1 MTPFVYILGL
11 PNFANYEA
19 TAALI
24 RVPRGGGAIEYVTTA
39 EERFSRV
46 KHAYAFPLRG
56 IHHCLQAFGLESLD
70 EVDYI
75 YTDYARLPRWLNSG
89 PGYRKLEHDYLKLR
103 LNYPR
108 ERIRIVDH
116 HDGHAASAFYPSP
129 FDEAA
134 VLVVDGLGS
143 RSNVQTL
150 YHFTRAGGAKEIERG
165 DYWGIGRLYA
175 LVTGAVLPYGPE
187 KGYGKTMGLAP
198 YGRSHPGPVL
208 RFDSGD
214 TGMTTDYS
222 AFSTRAPLPRVVA
235 PGVRKCEDRESALD
249 PYFARAAYDVQQEC
263 ERQMVRM
270 ARYAHERTGA
280 RHLCIAGG
288 VGLNGL
294 SNARILQEAP
304 LDDVWITPG
313 CSDTGLPLGVAL
325 WGYFEEISHARA
337 GNGRAGADRQR
348 VGHAGADRQRVG
360 RVGADLQVG
369 PRPKTSVSMPT
380 AYTGRAYPSA
390 EITALLERY
399 GITHEA
405 AEPERVADLI
415 ADGNVVGWYQGGS
428 EFGPRALGHR
438 SILADPRNPDMKDIL
453 NRRVKFREP
462 YRPYAPSILEEHA
475 AEWLHLDRPSPFML
489 LVVEVREDKRPLIP
503 AVTHVDHTTRPQTV
517 TKAANPEYYRMIGEF
532 HRLTGVPMVLN
543 TSLNI
548 NREPIVETPI
558 DALICAFGTAIDYL
572 YLDGRL
578 IRCQPYARPELV
590 QQLTADRA
598 TVLDEEWAAITS
610 RYLTRYDKAERDG
623 FLAEANRIA
632 EWHREYRAKYE
643 LEKKILEWR
652 AAGASIVIVGTRGHT
667 RCLHDYIDGFDQLK
681 VRAFVPLDDRP
692 GERAAFSAY
701 PECVVSGFSRTT
713 AAAPAV
719 DWTGVA
725 AVLVSTHEYQGA
737 VLGEL
742 RSSAPAAVDIFTMYD
757 DAGDSLLHVLPGRW
771 PARNPMNVG
780 RAFTARRSAIDIG
793 RPFTGRRAT
802 VADIESEPTPSGV
815 AERYAL
821 VVRYGSV
828 AADALDRQLKALM
841 QNFVCTTIGELVNPL
856 APLPESGAVITFDC
870 GLRGQMD
877 DVLPILARWRVPAT
891 IYCPWPLTGVIAA
904 DDLRRWQDAGLEIG
918 ILSRHYMVYTLASQD
933 DQRRDLQ
940 AAAEHF
946 QGTFGVRALHWAH
959 AYGPDGAC
967 DLTPRRVLQEV
978 GFSSGVTRT
987 PAIVKPSDLRA
998 PFELPRFDAADVFD
1012 ESGNLLPD
1020 KLHALFVAD

>member
-1 MTPFVYILGL
+1 MQPFLFVLGV

-24 RVPRGGGAIEYVTTA
+24 RVPRDGGAIEYVTTA

-56 IHHCLQAFGLESLD
+56 IHHCLRAFGLESL
-70 EVDYI
+70 EQVDYV
-75 YTDYARLPRWLNSG
+75 YTDYARVPRWMNSG

-103 LNYPR
+103 LHYPR

-116 HDGHAASAFYPSP
+116 HDAHAASAFYPSP

-143 RSNVQTL
+143 RGNVQTL
-150 YHFTRAGGAKEIERG
+150 YHFTRAGGATEIERG

-175 LVTGAVLPYGPE
+175 LITSAVLPYGPE

-198 YGRSHPGPVL
+198 YGRVHPGPVL
-208 RFDSGD
+208 QFDARD
-214 TGMTTDYS
+214 AGMTTDYS
-222 AFSTRAPLPRVVA
+222 AFATRAPLPRIVA
-235 PGVRKCEDRESALD
+235 PGVRKCDDREAVLD

-270 ARYAHERTGA
+270 ARYAYERTGA
-280 RHLCIAGG
+280 RHLCLAGG

-294 SNARILQEAP
+294 SNARILRETP
-304 LDDVWITPG
+304 FEDVWITPG
-313 CSDTGLPLGVAL
+313 CSDTGLPLGAAL
-325 WGYFEEISHARA
+325 WGYFEELRARNA
-337 GNGRAGADRQR
+337 AA
-348 VGHAGADRQRVG
+348 V
-360 RVGADLQVG
+360 
-369 PRPKTSVSMPT
+369 SVSMPT
-380 AYTGRAYPSA
+380 AYTGRAYPPA
-390 EITALLERY
+390 EIASLLERY
-399 GITHEA
+399 GVTHEA
-405 AEPERVADLI
+405 AEPERVAHLI
-415 ADGNVVGWYQGGS
+415 ADGKVVGWYQGGS

-475 AEWLHLDRPSPFML
+475 AEWLHLDGPSPFML
-489 LVVEVREDKRPLIP
+489 LVVEVREEKRPLIP

-517 TKAANPEYYRMIGEF
+517 TKAANPAYYRMIGEF

-578 IRCQPYARPELV
+578 IHCQPYARPELV

-598 TVLDEEWAAITS
+598 HVLDAEWADITS
-610 RYLTRYDKAERDG
+610 RYLTRYDKAERDA
-623 FLAEANRIA
+623 FLAEENRIA

-643 LEKKILEWR
+643 LEKKLAEWR
-652 AAGASIVIVGTRGHT
+652 VPVGATHASPVVIVGTRGHT
-667 RCLHDYIDGFDQLK
+667 RCLHDYVDGFDQLN

-692 GERAAFSAY
+692 GERADFNAY
-701 PECVVSGFSRTT
+701 PEYVVSGFSRTT
-713 AAAPAV
+713 RSAPEV
-719 DWTGVA
+719 DWPGVA
-725 AVLVSTHEYQGA
+725 AVLVSTHEYQR
-737 VLGEL
+737 VVVEEL
-742 RSSAPAAVDIFTMYD
+742 RSVIPAGVEIFTMYD

-771 PARNPMNVG
+771 PVLKDAG
-780 RAFTARRSAIDIG
+780 RPVAARRVD
-793 RPFTGRRAT
+793 
-802 VADIESEPTPSGV
+802 VVDIESEPAPSGV

-821 VVRYGSV
+821 VVRCGPV
-828 AADALDRQLKALM
+828 AADVLDRQLKALT

-856 APLPESGAVITFDC
+856 ARLPESVAVVTLDA
-870 GLRGQMD
+870 GLPGRLD
-877 DVLPILARWRVPAT
+877 DVLPVLARWGVPAT
-891 IYCPWPLTGVIAA
+891 IYCAWPSTTVIAP
-904 DDLRRWQDAGLEIG
+904 DDVRRWQDAGLEIG
-918 ILSRHYMVYTLASQD
+918 ILSRHHMVYTLASQD
-933 DQRRDLQ
+933 EQRRDLQ

-946 QGTFGVRALHWAH
+946 QAAFGVRTLHWAH

-967 DLTPRRVLQEV
+967 DLTPRRMLQEG

-998 PFELPRFDAADVFD
+998 PFELPRFDASDVFD
-1012 ESGNLLPD
+1012 EFGNLLPD

>member
-1 MTPFVYILGL
+1 MKPFLHVLGV

-24 RVPRGGGAIEYVTTA
+24 RVPREGGAIEYVTTA

-56 IHHCLQAFGLESLD
+56 VHHCLQAFGLESLD

-75 YTDYARLPRWLNSG
+75 YTDYARIPRWMNSG

-108 ERIRIVDH
+108 DRIRIVDH
-116 HDGHAASAFYPSP
+116 HDAHAASAFYPSP

-150 YHFTRAGGAKEIERG
+150 YHFTRDGGAKAIERG

-175 LVTGAVLPYGPE
+175 LITSAVLPYGPE

-198 YGRSHPGPVL
+198 YGRVHPGPVL
-208 RFDSGD
+208 HFDARD

-222 AFSTRAPLPRVVA
+222 AFATRAPLPRIVA
-235 PGVRKCEDRESALD
+235 PGVRRCEDREAVLD

-270 ARYAHERTGA
+270 ARYAYERTGA

-294 SNARILQEAP
+294 SNARVLQDTPFE
-304 LDDVWITPG
+304 DVWITPG
-313 CSDTGLPLGVAL
+313 CSDTGLPLGAAL
-325 WGYFEEISHARA
+325 WGYFEEIRAREDA
-337 GNGRAGADRQR
+337 T
-348 VGHAGADRQRVG
+348 V
-360 RVGADLQVG
+360 
-369 PRPKTSVSMPT
+369 SVSMPT
-380 AYTGRAYPSA
+380 AYTGRPHPD
-390 EITALLERY
+390 TAIGSLLDRY
-399 GITHEA
+399 GIAHEA
-405 AEPERVADLI
+405 AAPERVAQLI
-415 ADGNVVGWYQGGS
+415 AEGKVIGWYQGGS

-462 YRPYAPSILEEHA
+462 YRPYAPSILAEHA
-475 AEWLHLDRPSPFML
+475 GEWLHLDSSSPFML
-489 LVVEVREDKRPLIP
+489 LVVEVREDKRALIP

-517 TKAANPEYYRMIGEF
+517 TEAANPEYYRMIREF
-532 HRLTGVPMVLN
+532 HRLTGVPLVLN

-572 YLDGRL
+572 YLDGQL
-578 IRCQPYARPELV
+578 IRCEQYARPELV

-598 TVLDEEWAAITS
+598 KVLDEEWTEITS
-610 RYLTRYDKAERDG
+610 RYLTRYDKAERDA

-643 LEKKILEWR
+643 LEKKMVEWR
-652 AAGASIVIVGTRGHT
+652 AAGAPLVIVGTRGHT
-667 RCLHDYIDGFDQLK
+667 RCLHDYIDGFDELN
-681 VRAFVPLDDRP
+681 VCAFVALDDRP
-692 GERAAFSAY
+692 GERAEFSAY
-701 PECVVSGFSRTT
+701 PEYVVSGFSRTT

-719 DWTGVA
+719 DWSGVR
-725 AVLVSTHEYQGA
+725 AVLVSTHEYQGMVA
-737 VLGEL
+737 DDL
-742 RSSAPAAVDIFTMYD
+742 RSVVPQGVEIFTMYD

-771 PARNPMNVG
+771 PILDVG
-780 RAFTARRSAIDIG
+780 SRSSSAVG
-793 RPFTGRRAT
+793 AGFSRPDNRP
-802 VADIESEPTPSGV
+802 VDIESEPTPSGV
-815 AERYAL
+815 TERYAL
-821 VVRYGSV
+821 VVRYGDV
-828 AADALDRQLKALM
+828 AADVLSRQLKALT
-841 QNFVCTTIGELVNPL
+841 QNFACTTIGELVNPQ
-856 APLPESGAVITFDC
+856 ARLPESVAVVTFDV
-870 GLRGQMD
+870 GVHRRLD
-877 DVLPILARWRVPAT
+877 DLLPVLARWRVPAT
-891 IYCPWPLTGVIAA
+891 VYCGWPFTDPISA
-904 DDLRRWQDAGLEIG
+904 DDVRRWQDAGLEIG
-918 ILSRHYMVYTLASQD
+918 ILGRQYMVYTLASQD
-933 DQRRDLQ
+933 QQRRELQ
-940 AAAEHF
+940 AAAEHVR
-946 QGTFGVRALHWAH
+946 TTCGVRTLHWAH
-959 AYGPDGAC
+959 AYGADGTC
-967 DLTPRRVLQEV
+967 DLTPRRMLQET
-978 GFSSGVTRT
+978 GFASGVTRT

-998 PFELPRFDAADVFD
+998 AFELPRFDAADVFD
-1012 ESGNLLPD
+1012 ASGNLLPD
-1020 KLHALFVAD
+1020 RLHALFVAD